1 MVRDHGSET
10 RTAEYLNVVCPA
22 MGVEASG
29 GVHVIVGGDVCQ
41 LREAFG
47 SSRRQ

>member
-1 MVRDHGSET
+1 MLLLVGDRFET
-10 RTAEYLNVVCPA
+10 
-22 MGVEASG
+22 SG